1 MDRPGLHSGPSLER
15 IPLPVVLVDTTKV
28 PGHLLFFIF
37 YLLFIFHIFFIFP
50 NPDVSWTSGH
60 LCTQTG
66 GVPVHQEAQ
75 WRLEKVLVCTFDPP
89 PHPHF

>member
-28 PGHLLFFIF
+28 PRPHLLFLFHF
-37 YLLFIFHIFFIFP
+37 SFLFIP
-50 NPDVSWTSGH
+50 NPD
-60 LCTQTG
+60 LLRLRTQTG

-89 PHPHF
+89 PPPIFNKL